1 MTFFGLTPEYR
12 GLLFNQIHDIVYY
25 GNGGFD
31 WHTVYDMPIWLR
43 KLTFM
48 RIKEVV
54 EAQNTE
60 QENIEKSISTMKNA
74 QKQTGPIRV
83 PDYVTK
89 LPKN

>member
-1 MTFFGLTPEYR
+1 
-12 GLLFNQIHDIVYY
+12 
-25 GNGGFD
+25 
-31 WHTVYDMPIWLR
+31 MPIWLR